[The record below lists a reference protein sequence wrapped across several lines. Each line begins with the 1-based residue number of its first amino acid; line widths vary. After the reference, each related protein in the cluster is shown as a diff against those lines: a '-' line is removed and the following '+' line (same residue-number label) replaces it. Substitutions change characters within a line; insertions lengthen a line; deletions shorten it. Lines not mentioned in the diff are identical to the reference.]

1 MQDPSSIYSQIN
13 HQFPDQ
19 QVLKC
24 PRCDS
29 INTKFCYYNNYNL
42 SQPRHF
48 CKNCKRYWTKGG
60 ILRNIPVGGSS
71 RKNTKRSS
79 SNSCKRSST
88 MSISSEQNSKTE
100 HFATPVVPAFDQ
112 NSPILDANGPFGS
125 LLASNGPEIGNFL
138 DVLNPNGPNSG
149 ADAAAQSGNSNNRD
163 EFLGEDSNCWNGTN
177 GWADLAIYT
186 PGISWRHGLNIIEI
200 SVAKH
205 HEDLKCLAIIACDNL
220 VVVDV
225 DAPNL
230 FVFTYHVHYGTT
242 LKLKGSHLLE
252 AHLTL
257 ILKTIDSHWYS
268 KLTKSLGNFDHSK
281 SVNLRCDCDE
291 VIVIPKDMRGNFNP
305 PLYATNGFHVNIHN
319 LVKHSVVDVL
329 DSLFWISP
337 QLRTVSF
344 DYGLQTMK
352 VSLQLDEASLFSHSN
367 CFILHFLIFL

>member
-79 SNSCKRSST
+79 SSNSCKRSST
-88 MSISSEQNSKTE
+88 MSISSSTSSEQISKTE

-149 ADAAAQSGNSNNRD
+149 SDAAAQSGNSNNRD

-186 PGISWRHGLNIIEI
+186 PGST
-200 SVAKH
+200 
-205 HEDLKCLAIIACDNL
+205 
-220 VVVDV
+220 
-225 DAPNL
+225 
-230 FVFTYHVHYGTT
+230 F
-242 LKLKGSHLLE
+242 
-252 AHLTL
+252 
-257 ILKTIDSHWYS
+257 
-268 KLTKSLGNFDHSK
+268 
-281 SVNLRCDCDE
+281 
-291 VIVIPKDMRGNFNP
+291 
-305 PLYATNGFHVNIHN
+305 
-319 LVKHSVVDVL
+319 
-329 DSLFWISP
+329 
-337 QLRTVSF
+337 Q
-344 DYGLQTMK
+344 
-352 VSLQLDEASLFSHSN
+352 
-367 CFILHFLIFL
+367 